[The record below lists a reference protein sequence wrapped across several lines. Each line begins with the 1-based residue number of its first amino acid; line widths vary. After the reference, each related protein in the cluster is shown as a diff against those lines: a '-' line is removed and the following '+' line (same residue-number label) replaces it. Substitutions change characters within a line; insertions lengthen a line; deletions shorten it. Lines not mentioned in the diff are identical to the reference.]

1 MAERVGI
8 EPTSARSRTDNGF
21 EDRGDHQAPFTLR
34 EFFGT
39 HAARVR
45 QSAAYNRL
53 IDCNTS
59 LGFGNSPVARLEYTS
74 LSSAVTSNT
83 PPELGT
89 SSKDAMRCFS
99 FSSWSAKL
107 TACGS

>member
-1 MAERVGI
+1 M
-8 EPTSARSRTDNGF
+8 
-21 EDRGDHQAPFTLR
+21 RGQ
-34 EFFGT
+34 G
-39 HAARVR
+39 AAIY
-45 QSAAYNRL
+45 SRL
-53 IDCNTS
+53 IDCSTA
-59 LGFGNSPVARLEYTS
+59 LGSGKVPVARFEYTS

-89 SSKDAMRCFS
+89 SSKDVMRCFS